1 MPAQRRAEKAQKEGR
16 KLLAL
21 QALQKGQISSARRA
35 AQLYNVSNSSLHDR
49 IYGRALRT
57 DLRANNHKLTETEEL
72 TLVQWI
78 LLIDERGYPPRIC
91 AVRKAAELL
100 LK

>member
-35 AQLYNVSNSSLHDR
+35 AQLYNMSNSSLYDR
-49 IYGRALRT
+49 IHGRALRT
-57 DLRANNHKLTETEEL
+57 NLRVNNHKLTKTEEL
-72 TLVQWI
+72 TLI
-78 LLIDERGYPPRIC
+78 
-91 AVRKAAELL
+91 
-100 LK
+100 